1 MQKTNEHG
9 FVVLLIPVV
18 IILVVIIAIAA
29 SNNKPPTI
37 KENKPLTNT
46 THSNQQSITESDA
59 EAFCQDSALLG
70 KYMDM
75 SKVKIVDMANYNK
88 YYSDSGE
95 KDAAGNLVK
104 VLQWNGK
111 IDGNSTLFV
120 CTISGTA
127 ENIQLQGLSVGGQEL
142 YTAPN

>member
-1 MQKTNEHG
+1 MQKTNEQG

-29 SNNKPPTI
+29 SNNKQPTT
-37 KENKPLTNT
+37 KENNPLTST
-46 THSNQQSITESDA
+46 AHSNQQSITESDA

-88 YYSDSGE
+88 YYSDAGE
-95 KDAAGNLVK
+95 KDANGTPLK
-104 VLQWNGK
+104 ILQWNGK
-111 IDGNSTLFV
+111 IDGISTLFV

-127 ENIQLQGLSVGGQEL
+127 DNIQLQGLSVGGQDL
-142 YTAPN
+142 YTASN